1 MKKCTTCL
9 EEKSLADFQ
18 VRRASPDGLTHSCKS
33 CLRLRDA
40 LRYEKEKP
48 KRLAAMKRYQ
58 KSEGGKLAHQQANKR
73 WQELQPL
80 RKAAAIILNNAIKY
94 KKIIKPDLCQVPDC
108 TETKLEGHH
117 PDYGQPLSVV
127 WLCNK
132 HHRECHKIAKT
143 F

>member
-9 EEKSLADFQ
+9 DEKSLADFQ

-33 CLRLRDA
+33 CLRLRDL

-48 KRLAAMKRYQ
+48 KRIEAMKRYQ
-58 KSEGGKLAHQQANKR
+58 QSDRGKDSHTEAVKK
-73 WQELQPL
+73 WQEKHAN
-80 RKAAAIILNNAIKY
+80 RRAANVLLGNAIKY
-94 KKIIKPDLCQVPDC
+94 GRVIPFEFCQVFGC
-108 TETKLEGHH
+108 TETKVEGHH

-132 HHRECHKIAKT
+132 HHRECHKTIK
-143 F
+143 